1 MKNKSLP
8 TRKASLDVKGTTIA
22 VVSQKGD
29 DYICLTDIAR
39 YKDSERTD
47 YIIQNWLRNRNTIEF
62 LGIWEQ
68 LNNPDFN
75 PIEFDGIRKQAGLN
89 SFILT
94 AKRWSVG

>member
-8 TRKASLDVKGTTIA
+8 TRKASLDVKGTAIA

-47 YIIQNWLRNRNTIEF
+47 YIIR
-62 LGIWEQ
+62 Q
-68 LNNPDFN
+68 LAAQP
-75 PIEFDGIRKQAGLN
+75 
-89 SFILT
+89 
-94 AKRWSVG
+94 